1 MALVKCQECGKEIS
15 DKAPVCPQCGAP
27 VDEGAVSP
35 KKAQSLKGG
44 GTLLIILSII
54 FEFTGFG
61 EMAPIPGLFIYL
73 MAIGVV
79 MVIIALVEEHRAKQ
93 AHHENSRK

>member
-1 MALVKCQECGKEIS
+1 MALVKCQECGKDVS
-15 DKAPVCPQCGAP
+15 DKAPVCPHCGAP

-54 FEFTGFG
+54 FELTGFG
-61 EMAPIPGLFIYL
+61 ELAPVPGLFIYL
-73 MAIGVV
+73 MAVGVV
-79 MVIIALVEEHRAKQ
+79 MVIAALVVEQRAKQ
-93 AHHENSRK
+93 AHHEDNKS